1 MTINSSYPQEVGNNT
16 FNKFVIHMY
25 QVIYNVISSIMVL
38 TLGKRKRN
46 ESRLYQKLL
55 KGNEV
60 ISSFLV
66 KIYLYKYLNKLGI
79 RKESSIIYIPKYD
92 YKFDCPLNMVDYM
105 SLISREELVLKKF
118 NPKEG
123 DVVLDIG
130 ANLGRYTVIAA
141 KKVKQKGK
149 VISIEANPAVYDL
162 LAKNIKL
169 NELTNVVSL
178 NCAVYS
184 EKTTIKFFINKDLKN
199 NQYGTINPDIGNFGS
214 KGLEQFVN
222 VNANTVDSLLTTNNI
237 RSEEVK
243 WMKIDVEGAEFE
255 VIKGSKVLLSNAKNL
270 TIIVEIHNLSNGKT
284 LYNEIK
290 NFLLSHNFKIEFEE
304 HRPSGEAHVIF
315 RNQDP

>member
-1 MTINSSYPQEVGNNT
+1 MTINSNHPQEVGNNT
-16 FNKFVIHMY
+16 FNKFVIHTY
-25 QVIYNVISSIMVL
+25 QVIYNIIGSIMVL

-46 ESRLYQKLL
+46 ESRLYQKLQ
-55 KGNEV
+55 KGDEV

-79 RKESSIIYIPKYD
+79 KKESSIIYIPKYD
-92 YKFDCPLNMVDYM
+92 YKFDCPLNMIDYM

-118 NPKEG
+118 NPDEG

-149 VISIEANPAVYDL
+149 VISIEANPVVYDL
-162 LAKNIKL
+162 LAKNIEL

-184 EKTTIKFFINKDLKN
+184 EKTQIKFFINKDLKN

-222 VNANTVDSLLTTNNI
+222 VAANTVDSILTENNI

-255 VIKGSKVLLSNAKNL
+255 VIKGSQVLLSNAKNL

-284 LYNEIK
+284 YYNEIK
-290 NFLLSHNFKIEFEE
+290 NLLLSHNFKIEFEE

-315 RNQDP
+315 KN

>member
-1 MTINSSYPQEVGNNT
+1 MTINSNYPQEVGNNT
-16 FNKFVIHMY
+16 FNKFVIHTY
-25 QVIYNVISSIMVL
+25 QIICSIISSIMVL

-46 ESRLYQKLL
+46 ESRLYQKMQ
-55 KGNEV
+55 KGNGV

-79 RKESSIIYIPKYD
+79 KKGSSVIYIPKYD

-105 SLISREELVLKKF
+105 SLISREELVLEKF

-141 KKVKQKGK
+141 KKVKHKGK
-149 VISIEANPAVYDL
+149 VISIEANPAVYGL
-162 LAKNIKL
+162 LAMNIEL

-184 EKTTIKFFINKDLKN
+184 KKTQIKFYINKDLKN

-214 KGLEQFVN
+214 KGLKQFVN
-222 VNANTVDSLLTTNNI
+222 IDANTVDFILKENNL

-255 VIKGSKVLLSNAKNL
+255 VIKGSNILLSNAKNL

-284 LYNEIK
+284 YYNEIR
-290 NFLLSHNFKIEFEE
+290 NFLHSHNFEIDFEE

-315 RNQDP
+315 KNQHP